1 MKYAEFEE
9 LKTTHLRLR
18 KLHSTDV
25 EDYYNRIG
33 SSEDVTRYMLW
44 QPHKSKQ
51 ESCASIEK
59 ILKKYAEGNAYTWG
73 IALAEDDTII
83 GRIDLLR
90 FDEKE
95 SSCSFAYMLGS
106 EFWGRG
112 FGTESL
118 KAVFGF
124 AFEKMEMQSIVAD
137 HMSENATS
145 GKVMQ
150 KAGMHYVTKHVSKYE
165 KCGVFHDADEYMITI
180 DEWKVKDEENI

>member
-1 MKYAEFEE
+1 MKYVEIEE
-9 LKTTHLRLR
+9 INTEHLRLR
-18 KLHSTDV
+18 KLRASDV
-25 EDYYNRIG
+25 DCYYNRIG
-33 SSEDVTRYMLW
+33 SSEAVTKYMLW
-44 QPHKSKQ
+44 QPHKSQQ

-59 ILKKYAEGNAYTWG
+59 ILKRYAEGKIYTWA

-90 FDEKE
+90 FDEE
-95 SSCSFAYMLGS
+95 QSSCSFAYMLGK

-118 KAVFGF
+118 KAVFEF
-124 AFEKMEMQSIVAD
+124 AFEKMQIQSIVAD
-137 HMSENATS
+137 HMTENVAS

-165 KCGVFHDADEYMITI
+165 KCGVHHDADEYMITI
-180 DEWKVKDEENI
+180 DEWKAKDEENI